1 MAHSFCAVTFF
12 LNIVRIPA
20 PKAPA
25 WQVMKAHP
33 LPLNQ
38 RDIRWP
44 SVLLWDTQYLLSTKF
59 VFTSFKATENNKVV
73 YICVE
78 FKLHQGQPGISI
90 NRKSEEFIRI
100 IYLRFDK
107 WNLKFS
113 TAEQTPLC
121 ILHFLHLNLQRHNL
135 PRSCWADKVISVRG
149 FLPSWETLKAL
160 SYFHSCSSIRLMLES
175 ILLLNSA

>member
-1 MAHSFCAVTFF
+1 MTVTAHSFWAVTFF

-100 IYLRFDK
+100 IYLRFDNK

-135 PRSCWADKVISVRG
+135 PRSCWADKSSQCVASYHPER
-149 FLPSWETLKAL
+149 PSRHWATFTLVPASDL
-160 SYFHSCSSIRLMLES
+160 CLNPSYF
-175 ILLLNSA
+175 

>member
-1 MAHSFCAVTFF
+1 MTVMAHSFCAVTFF

-59 VFTSFKATENNKVV
+59 VFTSFKET
-73 YICVE
+73 IR
-78 FKLHQGQPGISI
+78 LSISA
-90 NRKSEEFIRI
+90 
-100 IYLRFDK
+100 
-107 WNLKFS
+107 WNLNY
-113 TAEQTPLC
+113 T
-121 ILHFLHLNLQRHNL
+121 
-135 PRSCWADKVISVRG
+135 KVSQE
-149 FLPSWETLKAL
+149 FP
-160 SYFHSCSSIRLMLES
+160 
-175 ILLLNSA
+175 